1 MRCYF
6 HLVNDR
12 ELLADPYGIE
22 VTDLVMAHAEARRAI
37 EELLQDDPALE
48 HDMSRLEL
56 GCRRR
61 CWKVPP
67 ITSPRRNRAV
77 ECAEQIA
84 LVPELRN
91 ARVT

>member
-48 HDMSRLEL
+48 NDIVGWSLVVADGAGKSLLSLPLAETVQSNVPNRLRSFL
-56 GCRRR
+56 
-61 CWKVPP
+61 
-67 ITSPRRNRAV
+67 S
-77 ECAEQIA
+77 
-84 LVPELRN
+84 
-91 ARVT
+91 

>member
-6 HLVNDR
+6 HLANDR

-48 HDMSRLEL
+48 HDMIGWSLL
-56 GCRRR
+56 VADSAG
-61 CWKVPP
+61 KSLLSLPLAGSVQANA
-67 ITSPRRNRAV
+67 PRRLTACLN
-77 ECAEQIA
+77 
-84 LVPELRN
+84 
-91 ARVT
+91 